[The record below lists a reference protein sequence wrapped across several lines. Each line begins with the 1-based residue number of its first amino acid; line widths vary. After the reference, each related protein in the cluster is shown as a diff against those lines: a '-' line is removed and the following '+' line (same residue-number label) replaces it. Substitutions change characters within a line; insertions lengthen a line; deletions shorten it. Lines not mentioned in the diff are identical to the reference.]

1 MKVEGVGFG
10 FGVVVDE
17 ALPRWRASGGIKEL
31 GKGICGW
38 EEYWWWN
45 VGLCLDSL
53 LCKSGGRMLGF
64 WDFYGGKFSV
74 LWLSINQNARV
85 ELAEEP
91 ILVGKIS
98 GGGMLGF
105 KHF

>member
-1 MKVEGVGFG
+1 MESKWWDKKVL
-10 FGVVVDE
+10 
-17 ALPRWRASGGIKEL
+17 AN
-31 GKGICGW
+31 GICGW
-38 EEYWWWN
+38 EEYWCWN
-45 VGLCLDSL
+45 DGLCLDSL

-64 WDFYGGKFSV
+64 GNFYGGKLSV
-74 LWLSINQNARV
+74 VWLSINQNARV
-85 ELAEEP
+85 ELVEGP